1 MHALSLTAPFGSIRI
16 HWHAET
22 LTGIDLNPAAASA
35 VQDSGE
41 PDLGQD
47 AASVMPALIVGQ
59 LHAYFSD
66 GSARFELPL
75 ALSGTAFQQRVWAV
89 LRTIPSGETRTY
101 GEIARVLG
109 SAARAVGQA
118 CRANPCPI
126 VVPCHRVVAVQG
138 LGGFSGDTSGS
149 RLAIKRWLLHHE
161 GVKLPQH
168 R

>member
-1 MHALSLTAPFGSIRI
+1 MHALSLTAPFGSIRV
-16 HWHAET
+16 HWHQET
-22 LTGIDLNPAAASA
+22 LTGIDLNPAESA
-35 VQDSGE
+35 LQDSAE
-41 PDLGQD
+41 PDPD
-47 AASVMPALIVGQ
+47 AASVMPVLIVSQ

-101 GEIARVLG
+101 GEVARVLG

-161 GVKLPQH
+161 GVRIPDH
-168 R
+168 H

>member
-1 MHALSLTAPFGSIRI
+1 MHVLSLTAPFGSIRI
-16 HWHAET
+16 HWHEET
-22 LTGIDLNPAAASA
+22 LTGIDLDPAAAIT
-35 VQDSGE
+35 DSGDSDPE
-41 PDLGQD
+41 WN
-47 AASVMPALIVGQ
+47 ATSAMPTLIISQ

-66 GSARFELPL
+66 GSTRFELPL
-75 ALSGTAFQQRVWAV
+75 ALSGTVFQQRVWAV

-101 GEIARVLG
+101 GEVARALG

-126 VVPCHRVVAVQG
+126 VVPCHRVVAAQG

-161 GVKLPQH
+161 RVKISDH